1 MRNKKEVVLKRVLIN
16 SAAADFW
23 SSFFKQEVYE
33 NGKLVSV
40 SEPYGTLEIYG
51 VDSNNIKNVTGIDT
65 EDKSYRV
72 ELTVIKSIDSTGSI
86 GTSYRF
92 DDCKMVEI

>member
-1 MRNKKEVVLKRVLIN
+1 MRMKKEVVLKRVSIN
-16 SAAADFW
+16 GVAADFW

-33 NGKLVSV
+33 NGKLISV
-40 SEPYGTLEIYG
+40 SEPYGILEIYG
-51 VDSNNIKNVTGIDT
+51 VDSNNIKKITGIDT
-65 EDKSYRV
+65 EEKSYRV
-72 ELTVIKSIDSTGSI
+72 ELKVIKSIDSTGSI